1 MQPAGPPDR
10 RTALTFSLIYDYT
23 VGFALS
29 DRGTV
34 NEQPVQDA
42 AIRLRLH
49 KFLRSLPPGQ
59 FPALVAIGEHVWA
72 DNRDE
77 RFIAS
82 VQTLLGG
89 IEAAQRPAGQ

>member
-1 MQPAGPPDR
+1 LQPAGPPDR

-42 AIRLRLH
+42 AIRLRLQ
-49 KFLRSLPPGQ
+49 RSD
-59 FPALVAIGEHVWA
+59 AA
-72 DNRDE
+72 R
-77 RFIAS
+77 
-82 VQTLLGG
+82 G